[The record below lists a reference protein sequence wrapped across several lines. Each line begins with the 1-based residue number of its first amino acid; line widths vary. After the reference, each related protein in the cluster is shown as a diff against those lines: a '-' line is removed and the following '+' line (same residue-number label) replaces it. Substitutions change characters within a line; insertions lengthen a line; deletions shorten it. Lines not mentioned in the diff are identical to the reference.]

1 MKKEEEEKE
10 ELAKDTHPVSLSSSI
25 KELRDWGVRRERER
39 EEERGFF
46 YIEGRHRF

>member
-1 MKKEEEEKE
+1 MEKEEEEEKE

-39 EEERGFF
+39 GKKK
-46 YIEGRHRF
+46 EGSFI